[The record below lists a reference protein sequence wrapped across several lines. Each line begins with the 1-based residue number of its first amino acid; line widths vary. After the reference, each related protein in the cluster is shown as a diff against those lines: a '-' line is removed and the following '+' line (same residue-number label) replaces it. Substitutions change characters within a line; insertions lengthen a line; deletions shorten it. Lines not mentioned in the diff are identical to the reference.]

1 MLDGERAQHEQ
12 LIHPPAPAGSGTA
25 PAPASSAKA
34 PASSSSAGT
43 TLAAKP

>member
-1 MLDGERAQHEQ
+1 M
-12 LIHPPAPAGSGTA
+12 HPPAPASSGTA

-34 PASSSSAGT
+34 PVSGSSTGT